1 MAQPI
6 MKLTLMELCL
16 LNGISNNMDIK
27 SAIFYS
33 IEEFFSRF
41 LIVIFIIV
49 SSSLC
54 FLFGINIGKDIAAS
68 RLQSE
73 ATSLGFARYDVN
85 TNGVVSFK
93 WNK

>member
-1 MAQPI
+1 
-6 MKLTLMELCL
+6 
-16 LNGISNNMDIK
+16 MDIK

-54 FLFGINIGKDIAAS
+54 FLFGINIGKDIATS

-73 ATSLGFARYDVN
+73 ATSLGLARYEVN